1 LATKIGLRVSGL
13 VNFGGRFFSAF
24 TGLLFA
30 VMVARWLVP
39 AQFGLWEVIMDLV
52 TFSAYPVA
60 IVGYW
65 ATRGVARGR
74 MLGKTA
80 LGAGGILSVGGLGL
94 YYVFALGTSTTLAA
108 SVLPFLL
115 GALLVPL
122 TYWSVTANSV
132 VSGYRPTAFGYS
144 LVVSEIAKVVVAYL
158 ALYVYRLGIQGVL
171 VALIF
176 AYLVQSLVAS
186 YLTRG
191 ASGPKV
197 DFVEM
202 RRWTS
207 PSLAW
212 IPLVSQ
218 LPLSIAAAD
227 TYVASLGFGTAIA
240 GFYQVAFIVASV
252 VGYSSALAIS
262 LYPLLLRGGD
272 PKLPA
277 IAMEFTLLFAV
288 PLTVGAIVL
297 AGPMLYVFGKTYLPG
312 SEGLAILA
320 VFFVFTTISGIVDQT
335 LLGTERVDMESGS
348 DFRKL
353 AKSNLLFVPLLNLSS
368 TVVYIVS
375 MFVSMWFAFSHGFS
389 TSATVALWASAQLAV
404 SIVFLIIKAAR
415 ARRYAKLM
423 PGFSVVYYL
432 VSAALM
438 GVVVFYVAQSYLP
451 ANLDALAY
459 GVRLIGVVALGT
471 LVYFG
476 LVFALDPKFRRLAFI
491 VLRRTEKQA

>member
-1 LATKIGLRVSGL
+1 MATKIGLRVTGL
-13 VNFGGRFFSAF
+13 VNFGSRFFSAF
-24 TGLLFA
+24 TGLLFS

-65 ATRGVARGR
+65 ATRGIARGR
-74 MLGKTA
+74 LLGKTA
-80 LGAGGILSVGGLGL
+80 LGAGGLLSVGGLGL
-94 YYVFALGTSTTLAA
+94 YYVFALVTSSTLAA

-122 TYWSVTANSV
+122 TYWSVTANSI

-144 LVVSEIAKVVVAYL
+144 LVVSEIAKVVVAYET
-158 ALYVYRLGIQGVL
+158 LYVYRLGIQGVF

-176 AYLVQSLVAS
+176 AYLVQSVVAT
-186 YLTRG
+186 YLTKG
-191 ASGPKV
+191 AAGPKV
-197 DFVEM
+197 DFAEM

-207 PSLAW
+207 ASLAW
-212 IPLVSQ
+212 IPAVSQ

-227 TYVASLGFGTAIA
+227 TYVAALGFGTAIA
-240 GFYQVAFIVASV
+240 GYYQVALIVASV

-277 IAMEFTLLFAV
+277 IAMEFTLLFAI
-288 PLTVGAIVL
+288 PLTVGAILL
-297 AGPMLYVFGKTYLPG
+297 AGPMLYVFGKSYQPG
-312 SEGLAILA
+312 SEGLSILA
-320 VFFVFTTISGIVDQT
+320 VFFVFSTVSGIVDQT
-335 LLGTERVDMESGS
+335 LLGTERVDEETGGN
-348 DFRKL
+348 FRKF
-353 AKSNLLFVPLLNLSS
+353 ARSNLLFVPLLNLSS
-368 TVVYIVS
+368 TVIYIVL
-375 MFVSMWFAFSHGFS
+375 MFISLGYAFSHGFS
-389 TSATVALWASAQLAV
+389 TSDTIALWASAQLAASV
-404 SIVFLIIKAAR
+404 AFLIIKAAR

-438 GVVVFYVAQSYLP
+438 GVPVYYAAQSYLP
-451 ANLDALAY
+451 TNLDVLVFGLRLLA
-459 GVRLIGVVALGT
+459 VVALGT
-471 LVYFG
+471 FVYFG
-476 LVFALDPKFRRLAFI
+476 LVFALDSKFRRLVFI
-491 VLRRTEKQA
+491 VLRRPEKQA